1 MPPFRR
7 RNYYRRWWN
16 WRRPRTY
23 FRRRRPRKTFFTR
36 KRRRRRVRRKRFY
49 KLRRKNKTVRIQQ
62 WQPTSIKKCKIQG
75 YLCMFQA
82 GPGRYSNNYAL
93 WKESFFPQ
101 HYPGGGGWS
110 IQQLSLGILFKEHT
124 DQMNYWTKSNDR
136 MNLCRYMGCS
146 IQMFREPFTDWVF
159 YYFDNLPKTVSKW
172 FYSSQ
177 HPIRLLNSKR
187 KRTIPSFQ
195 TQPHKRKPYKSIFI
209 PPPKL
214 MKNQWFFQSNLA
226 DYPLLTFAASAVS
239 LTGMFGGT
247 KAISNNATFYCLDTK
262 QFTTPNFQWRQSTPP
277 QQWGYTYGTNFLY
290 GLERPYETWTQNKKG
305 DGIYLGNTMYQQ
317 SGIPMRHRQENNYT
331 YKDWGNPFFWEY
343 ASGDAALFTDT
354 KNPNEIITTQKD
366 TSLSEGQKKTSHYIF
381 KARYNPF
388 HDKGKGNV
396 VYFIPTYDRSKTDW
410 EPTSDPDIKWEN
422 QPLWLTMWGLED
434 ILKRMGKC
442 TNLDM
447 DWVMVVKSSYILP
460 PERHYVF
467 LSYDFVHGRGPY
479 DTEKEFMTTDDL
491 THWYPRFK
499 YQRQALDNLVKTGPA
514 VATGDN
520 VQNIQAKIKYTFFFK
535 WGGNSEPQETVRDP
549 NSQPITPSPN
559 YFDLSNEIID
569 PSTDITTEIYPWDFR
584 RDILTTTATERI
596 KQIKT
601 NEQTMFTDGR
611 QTTTDLPLQ
620 TETQKK
626 KTPETQEE
634 ALLQQLNQLQ
644 QYNLQLQHRLRNL
657 KQLSMDL

>member
-23 FRRRRPRKTFFTR
+23 FRRRRPRKTLFTR

-110 IQQLSLGILFKEHT
+110 IQQLSLGILYKEHT

-136 MNLCRYMGCS
+136 MNLCRYMGCA
-146 IQMFREPFTDWVF
+146 IQLFREPYTDWLF

-226 DYPLLTFAASAVS
+226 DYPLLTFAATAVS

-262 QFTTPNFQWRQSTPP
+262 QFTTPNFQWRQATPP
-277 QQWGYTYGTNFLY
+277 QQWGYTYGTNYLY
-290 GLERPYETWTQNKKG
+290 GLQRPYETWTQNKKG
-305 DGIYLGNTMYQQ
+305 DGVYLGNTMYQQ
-317 SGIPMRHRQENNYT
+317 SGIPMRHKSENQYT

-343 ASGDAALFTDT
+343 ASGDAALFTDS
-354 KNPNEIITTQKD
+354 KNPNEIIKTEKD
-366 TSLSEGQKKTSHYIF
+366 TTLLEGQKKTSHYIF

-479 DTEKEFMTTDDL
+479 DTEKEYMTSDDL

-535 WGGNSEPQETVRDP
+535 WGGNS
-549 NSQPITPSPN
+549 
-559 YFDLSNEIID
+559 LSNEIID
-569 PSTDITTEIYPWDFR
+569 PSKDITTEIYPWDFR

-634 ALLQQLNQLQ
+634 ALLQQLNKLQ
-644 QYNLQLQHRLRNL
+644 QYNQQLQHRLRNL